1 MRIISLLPSLTEIL
15 AVLDLEAETIGVT
28 HECDYPTSAKTK
40 PQLTSSSIDV
50 NASSA
55 SIEIQVNARF
65 EKADGLYA
73 LDTETFKALKPDLVL
88 TQKLCD
94 VCAVS
99 YALVERVVATLN
111 PRPQIL
117 SAEPTSVEEMYE
129 DIRAIAQAAGCPDRA
144 VDVIAHLRQRV
155 AQVVSKVE
163 LVPSLN
169 VALLEWIEPLYS
181 AGQWNPE
188 LVRLAGGVPMDTSS
202 APSHRMLWDALVNF
216 DPEVILVMPCG
227 FSLARTLQEM
237 PTLTAHPDWPKLK
250 AVQNQRVYAA
260 DGNSYFNRPGPRLID
275 SLEIVAEVVHPEI
288 FQGLAPKNSFAHYD

>member
-1 MRIISLLPSLTEIL
+1 VRIISLLPSLTEIL
-15 AVLDLEAETIGVT
+15 AVLQLEAETIGVT
-28 HECDYPTSAKTK
+28 HECDYPDSVKTK
-40 PQLTSSSIDV
+40 PRLTSSSIDV

-55 SIEIQVNARF
+55 SIETQVNARF

-73 LDTETFKALKPDLVL
+73 LDIETFKALKPDLVL

-99 YALVERVVATLN
+99 YSLVERVVATLN
-111 PRPQIL
+111 PRPQLL
-117 SAEPTSVEEMYE
+117 SAEPTSLEEMYE
-129 DIRAIAQAAGCPDRA
+129 SIQAIAQAAGCPERA
-144 VDVIAHLRQRV
+144 LEVIAHLRQRV
-155 AQVVSKVE
+155 AQVVETVQPVTPVK
-163 LVPSLN
+163 

-188 LVRLAGGVPMDTSS
+188 LVRLAGGMSMDTTS
-202 APSHRMLWDALVNF
+202 APSHRMGWDALVNF

-227 FSLARTLQEM
+227 FSLERTLKEM
-237 PTLTAHPDWPKLK
+237 PTLTAHPAWSKLK

-260 DGNSYFNRPGPRLID
+260 DGNSYFNRPGPRLVD

-288 FQGLAPKNSFAHYD
+288 FQGLAPKDSFAHYG

>member
-1 MRIISLLPSLTEIL
+1 VRIISLLPSLTEIL
-15 AVLDLEAETIGVT
+15 AVLQLEAETIGVT
-28 HECDYPTSAKTK
+28 HECDYPDSVKTK
-40 PQLTSSSIDV
+40 PRLTSSSIDV

-55 SIEIQVNARF
+55 SIETEVNARF

-73 LDTETFKALKPDLVL
+73 LDIETFKALKPDLVL

-99 YALVERVVATLN
+99 YSLVERVVATLN

-117 SAEPTSVEEMYE
+117 SAEPTSLEEMYA
-129 DIRAIAQAAGCPDRA
+129 DIQAIAQAAGYPERA
-144 VDVIAHLRQRV
+144 IEVIAHLRQRV
-155 AQVVSKVE
+155 AQVVETVQPVTPVK
-163 LVPSLN
+163 

-188 LVRLAGGVPMDTSS
+188 LVRLAGGIPMDTTS
-202 APSHRMLWDALVNF
+202 APSHRMRWDTLVDF
-216 DPEVILVMPCG
+216 APEVILVMPCG
-227 FSLARTLQEM
+227 FSLERTLQEM
-237 PTLTAHPDWPKLK
+237 PTLTAHPDWSKLK

-260 DGNSYFNRPGPRLID
+260 DGNSYFNRPGPRLVD

-288 FQGLAPKNSFAHYD
+288 FQGLAPKDSFAHYG

>member
-15 AVLDLEAETIGVT
+15 AVLQLEAETIGVT
-28 HECDYPTSAKTK
+28 HECDYPDSVKTK
-40 PQLTSSSIDV
+40 PRLTSSSIDV

-55 SIEIQVNARF
+55 SIETQVNARF

-73 LDTETFKALKPDLVL
+73 LDIETFKALKPDLVL

-99 YALVERVVATLN
+99 YSLVERVVATLN
-111 PRPQIL
+111 PRPQLL
-117 SAEPTSVEEMYE
+117 SAEPTSLEEMYE
-129 DIRAIAQAAGCPDRA
+129 SIQAIAQAAGCPERA
-144 VDVIAHLRQRV
+144 IDVIAHLRQRV
-155 AQVVSKVE
+155 AQVVETVQPATPVK
-163 LVPSLN
+163 

-188 LVRLAGGVPMDTSS
+188 LVRLAGGIPMDTTS
-202 APSHRMLWDALVNF
+202 APSHRMRWDTLVDF
-216 DPEVILVMPCG
+216 APEVILVMPCG
-227 FSLARTLQEM
+227 FSLERTLQEM
-237 PTLTAHPDWPKLK
+237 PTLTAHPAWSKLK

-260 DGNSYFNRPGPRLID
+260 DGNSYFNRPGPRLVD

-288 FQGLAPKNSFAHYD
+288 FQGLAPKDSFAHYG

>member
-15 AVLDLEAETIGVT
+15 AVLQLEAETIGVS
-28 HECDYPTSAKTK
+28 HECDYPDSVKTK
-40 PQLTSSSIDV
+40 PRLTSSSIDI

-55 SIEIQVNARF
+55 SIETQVNARF

-73 LDTETFKALKPDLVL
+73 LDIETFKALKPDLVL

-99 YALVERVVATLN
+99 YSLVERVVATLN
-111 PRPQIL
+111 PRPQLL
-117 SAEPTSVEEMYE
+117 SAEPTSLEEMYE
-129 DIRAIAQAAGCPDRA
+129 SIQAIAQAAGCPERA
-144 VDVIAHLRQRV
+144 LEVIAHLRQRV
-155 AQVVSKVE
+155 AQVVETVQPVTPVK
-163 LVPSLN
+163 

-188 LVRLAGGVPMDTSS
+188 LVRLAGGMPMDTTS
-202 APSHRMLWDALVNF
+202 APSHRMRWDTLVDF
-216 DPEVILVMPCG
+216 APEVILVMPCG
-227 FSLARTLQEM
+227 FSLERTLQEM
-237 PTLTAHPDWPKLK
+237 PTLTAHPAWSKLK

-260 DGNSYFNRPGPRLID
+260 DGNSYFNRPGPRLVD

-288 FQGLAPKNSFAHYD
+288 FQGLAPKDSFAHYG

>member
-15 AVLDLEAETIGVT
+15 AVLQLEAETIGVT
-28 HECDYPTSAKTK
+28 HECDYPDSVKTK
-40 PQLTSSSIDV
+40 PRLTSSSIDV

-55 SIEIQVNARF
+55 SIETQVNARF

-73 LDTETFKALKPDLVL
+73 LDIETFKALKPDLVL

-117 SAEPTSVEEMYE
+117 SAEPTSLEEMYE
-129 DIRAIAQAAGCPDRA
+129 DIRAIAQAAGCPERA
-144 VDVIAHLRQRV
+144 IDVIAHLRQRV
-155 AQVVSKVE
+155 AQVVEKVQP
-163 LVPSLN
+163 LTPVK

-188 LVRLAGGVPMDTSS
+188 LVRLAGGIPMDTTS
-202 APSHRMLWDALVNF
+202 APSHRMRWDTLVDF
-216 DPEVILVMPCG
+216 DPDVILVMPCG
-227 FSLARTLQEM
+227 FSLERTLQEM

-250 AVQNQRVYAA
+250 AVRKQRVYAA
-260 DGNSYFNRPGPRLID
+260 DGNSYFNRPGPRLVD

-288 FQGLAPKNSFAHYD
+288 FQGLAPKNSFAHYC

>member
-15 AVLDLEAETIGVT
+15 AVLQLEAETIGVT
-28 HECDYPTSAKTK
+28 HECDYPDSVKTK
-40 PQLTSSSIDV
+40 PRLTSSSIDV
-50 NASSA
+50 NTSSA
-55 SIEIQVNARF
+55 SIETQVNARF

-73 LDTETFKALKPDLVL
+73 LDIETFKALKPDLVL

-99 YALVERVVATLN
+99 YGLVERVVATLN
-111 PRPQIL
+111 PQPQLL
-117 SAEPTSVEEMYE
+117 SAEPTSLEEMYE
-129 DIRAIAQAAGCPDRA
+129 SIQAIAQAAGCPERA
-144 VDVIAHLRQRV
+144 IEVIAHLRQRV
-155 AQVVSKVE
+155 GQVVEQVQPLTPLK
-163 LVPSLN
+163 

-188 LVRLAGGVPMDTSS
+188 LVRLAGGIPMDTTS
-202 APSHRMLWDALVNF
+202 APSHRMGWDTLVNF

-227 FSLARTLQEM
+227 FSLERTLQEM

-250 AVQNQRVYAA
+250 AVRNQQVYAA
-260 DGNSYFNRPGPRLID
+260 DGNSYFNRPGPRLVD

-288 FQGLAPKNSFAHYD
+288 FQGLAPKNSFAHYG

>member
-15 AVLDLEAETIGVT
+15 AVLQLEAEIVGVT
-28 HECDYPTSAKTK
+28 HECDYPDSVKAK
-40 PQLTSSSIDV
+40 PRLTSSSIDGH
-50 NASSA
+50 ASSA
-55 SIEIQVNARF
+55 SIEAQVNARF

-99 YALVERVVATLN
+99 YGLVERVVATLD

-117 SAEPTSVEEMYE
+117 SAEPTSLEEMYGN
-129 DIRAIAQAAGCPDRA
+129 IQAIAQAAGCPDRA
-144 VDVIAHLRQRV
+144 LDVVAHLRQRV
-155 AQVVSKVE
+155 AQVVAKVAP
-163 LVPSLN
+163 LTSVN
-169 VALLEWIEPLYS
+169 VALLEWIDPLYT

-188 LVRLAGGVPMDTSS
+188 LVRLAGGIPMDTSS
-202 APSHRMLWDALVNF
+202 APSHRMSWDVLADF

-227 FSLARTLQEM
+227 FSLERTLQEM
-237 PTLTAHPDWPKLK
+237 PTLTTHPDWPRLK

-260 DGNSYFNRPGPRLID
+260 DGNSYFNRPGPRLVE

-288 FQGLAPKNSFAHYD
+288 FQGLAPKNSFAHYN

>member
-15 AVLDLEAETIGVT
+15 AVLQLEAETIGVT
-28 HECDYPTSAKTK
+28 HECDYPDSVKTK
-40 PQLTSSSIDV
+40 PRLTSSSIDI

-55 SIEIQVNARF
+55 SIETQVNARF

-73 LDTETFKALKPDLVL
+73 LDIETFKALKPDLVL

-99 YALVERVVATLN
+99 YSLVERVVATLN
-111 PRPQIL
+111 PRPQLL
-117 SAEPTSVEEMYE
+117 SAEPTSLEEMYE
-129 DIRAIAQAAGCPDRA
+129 SIQAIAQAAGCPERA
-144 VDVIAHLRQRV
+144 LEVIAHLRQRV
-155 AQVVSKVE
+155 AQVVETVQPVTPVK
-163 LVPSLN
+163 

-188 LVRLAGGVPMDTSS
+188 LVRLAGGMPMDTTS
-202 APSHRMLWDALVNF
+202 APSHRMRWDTLVDF
-216 DPEVILVMPCG
+216 APEVILVMPCG
-227 FSLARTLQEM
+227 FSLERTLQEM
-237 PTLTAHPDWPKLK
+237 PTLTAHPAWSKLK

-260 DGNSYFNRPGPRLID
+260 DGNSYFNRPGPRLVD

-288 FQGLAPKNSFAHYD
+288 FQGLAPKDSFAHYG